1 MRILNVTVEQVGT
14 SRDGRNL
21 LVGRGHDAVR
31 GWRISFLLPPAQR
44 DRVLREVREGRR
56 PMISVPEVDALPWAP
71 VYAVDWE

>member
-1 MRILNVTVEQVGT
+1 MQILNVTVEQVGT

-31 GWRISFLLPPAQR
+31 GWRISFLVPSAHR
-44 DRVLREVREGRR
+44 DHVLREVRGGRR

-71 VYAVDWE
+71 AYAVEWE